1 MFTSEGGRMLLSA
14 TTKWKETYPGAVV
27 GVLAMRRVANPDNSP
42 PLDARKEDLE
52 TRLRSQYPSH
62 TRSELKSLPS
72 LRPYAEY
79 YKRFGKTYHVQL
91 QLESILFKGRAIP
104 RLAALVEAMFMAE
117 LSSLILTAGHDLDS
131 VSGQIRVDVAAG
143 GESYVALSG
152 QEQAL
157 KPSDMFIR
165 DDEGVLSC
173 VIYGPAH
180 RARIDAA
187 TTRVLFT
194 AYAPPGIGVEKVEG
208 HLSDLKANV
217 LTITPDAEVE
227 TLEAMVAR

>member
-1 MFTSEGGRMLLSA
+1 MLLSA

-27 GVLAMRRVANPDNSP
+27 GVLAMRRVANPENSP

-131 VSGQIRVDVAAG
+131 VSGQIGVDVAAG
-143 GESYVALSG
+143 GESFVALSG

-165 DDEGVLSC
+165 DDEGILSC
-173 VIYGPAH
+173 VVYGPAH
-180 RARIDAA
+180 RARIDPA